1 MTCKFLMCVHRI
13 KVRIPINK
21 HLNTITTTFRIVYK
35 INCKYIES
43 LNTSMV
49 NLRSKSTIAD
59 INSNANTLFIRQKK
73 KGETKRR
80 NKNGE
85 WKKEEDDVTLVG
97 YWDKRPVIWTRSSVS
112 VSVFESILHMFFVYN
127 LDSFG

>member
-1 MTCKFLMCVHRI
+1 MCVHRI

-73 KGETKRR
+73 KVKQNEEIKMESGKKRR
-80 NKNGE
+80 
-85 WKKEEDDVTLVG
+85 T
-97 YWDKRPVIWTRSSVS
+97 
-112 VSVFESILHMFFVYN
+112 M
-127 LDSFG
+127 